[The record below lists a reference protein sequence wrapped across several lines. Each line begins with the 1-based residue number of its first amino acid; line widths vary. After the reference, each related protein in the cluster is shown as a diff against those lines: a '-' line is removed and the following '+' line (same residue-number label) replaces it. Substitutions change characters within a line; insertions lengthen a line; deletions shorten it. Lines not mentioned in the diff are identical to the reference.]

1 MKIRIDDIPQNISI
15 KEIVLDIQVNDNS
28 FKVQST
34 TFANSENSANTANT
48 ENVASVA
55 KIVSKSASVSDIKDE
70 GVLNQNEHDLIQKS
84 IIFDDT
90 VVKKIMTPIDNV
102 VFARKGE
109 SLEAIKAMF
118 EENNYSRVP
127 YFDDDTDDE

>member
-34 TFANSENSANTANT
+34 TFANSENSVNTANAAS
-48 ENVASVA
+48 VASVA

-70 GVLNQNEHDLIQKS
+70 IQNIDL
-84 IIFDDT
+84 
-90 VVKKIMTPIDNV
+90 
-102 VFARKGE
+102 
-109 SLEAIKAMF
+109 KASAEIP
-118 EENNYSRVP
+118 EEMNEQ
-127 YFDDDTDDE
+127 F

>member
-34 TFANSENSANTANT
+34 TFANSENSANTANA
-48 ENVASVA
+48 ASVA

-70 GVLNQNEHDLIQKS
+70 IQNIDL
-84 IIFDDT
+84 
-90 VVKKIMTPIDNV
+90 
-102 VFARKGE
+102 
-109 SLEAIKAMF
+109 KASAEIP
-118 EENNYSRVP
+118 EEMNEQ
-127 YFDDDTDDE
+127 F

>member
-34 TFANSENSANTANT
+34 TFANSENTLNTSNVSNT
-48 ENVASVA
+48 SNVA

-70 GVLNQNEHDLIQKS
+70 IQNIDL
-84 IIFDDT
+84 
-90 VVKKIMTPIDNV
+90 
-102 VFARKGE
+102 
-109 SLEAIKAMF
+109 KASAEIP
-118 EENNYSRVP
+118 EEMNEQ
-127 YFDDDTDDE
+127 F

>member
-34 TFANSENSANTANT
+34 TFANSENVSSVSNVGNTT
-48 ENVASVA
+48 SVA

-70 GVLNQNEHDLIQKS
+70 IQNIDL
-84 IIFDDT
+84 
-90 VVKKIMTPIDNV
+90 
-102 VFARKGE
+102 
-109 SLEAIKAMF
+109 KASAEIP
-118 EENNYSRVP
+118 EEMNEQ
-127 YFDDDTDDE
+127 F

>member
-34 TFANSENSANTANT
+34 TFANSANSENSANTANAAS
-48 ENVASVA
+48 VASVA

-70 GVLNQNEHDLIQKS
+70 IQNIDL
-84 IIFDDT
+84 
-90 VVKKIMTPIDNV
+90 
-102 VFARKGE
+102 
-109 SLEAIKAMF
+109 KASAEIP
-118 EENNYSRVP
+118 EEMNEQ
-127 YFDDDTDDE
+127 F

>member
-34 TFANSENSANTANT
+34 TFANSENSANT

-55 KIVSKSASVSDIKDE
+55 SVTKIVSKSASVSDIKDE
-70 GVLNQNEHDLIQKS
+70 IQNIDL
-84 IIFDDT
+84 
-90 VVKKIMTPIDNV
+90 
-102 VFARKGE
+102 
-109 SLEAIKAMF
+109 KASAEIPAEMNEQF
-118 EENNYSRVP
+118 
-127 YFDDDTDDE
+127 

>member
-34 TFANSENSANTANT
+34 TFANSENSVNTVNAAS
-48 ENVASVA
+48 VASVA

-70 GVLNQNEHDLIQKS
+70 IQNIDL
-84 IIFDDT
+84 
-90 VVKKIMTPIDNV
+90 
-102 VFARKGE
+102 
-109 SLEAIKAMF
+109 KASAEIP
-118 EENNYSRVP
+118 EEMNEQ
-127 YFDDDTDDE
+127 F

>member
-34 TFANSENSANTANT
+34 TFANSENSANTVNAASVAS
-48 ENVASVA
+48 VASVA

-70 GVLNQNEHDLIQKS
+70 IQNIDL
-84 IIFDDT
+84 
-90 VVKKIMTPIDNV
+90 
-102 VFARKGE
+102 
-109 SLEAIKAMF
+109 KASAEIP
-118 EENNYSRVP
+118 EEMNEQ
-127 YFDDDTDDE
+127 F

>member
-34 TFANSENSANTANT
+34 TFANSANSENSVNTVNAASVAS
-48 ENVASVA
+48 VASVA

-70 GVLNQNEHDLIQKS
+70 IQNIDL
-84 IIFDDT
+84 
-90 VVKKIMTPIDNV
+90 
-102 VFARKGE
+102 
-109 SLEAIKAMF
+109 KASAEIP
-118 EENNYSRVP
+118 EEMNEQ
-127 YFDDDTDDE
+127 F

>member
-34 TFANSENSANTANT
+34 SFANSENSANTT
-48 ENVASVA
+48 NVASVS

-70 GVLNQNEHDLIQKS
+70 IQNIDL
-84 IIFDDT
+84 
-90 VVKKIMTPIDNV
+90 
-102 VFARKGE
+102 
-109 SLEAIKAMF
+109 KASAEIPAEMNEQF
-118 EENNYSRVP
+118 
-127 YFDDDTDDE
+127 